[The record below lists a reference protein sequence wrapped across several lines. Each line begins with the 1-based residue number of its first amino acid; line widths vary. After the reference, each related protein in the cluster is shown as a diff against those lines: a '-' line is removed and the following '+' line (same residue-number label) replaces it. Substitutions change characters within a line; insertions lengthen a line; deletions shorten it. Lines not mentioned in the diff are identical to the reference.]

1 MTSHNSSASYSYM
14 YYDDQEYNQ
23 TLLELLQQH
32 EKESPRAFI
41 FAVLMTI
48 LSAIFN
54 TGITIAI
61 LFTPTLRQNILY
73 IQIINISVVN
83 IILSGFV
90 IPLAIYAEHRPWTL
104 GDAMCKV
111 WIIMDV
117 LMPFVSMVSLVL
129 MNLDRLFV
137 LICNNSHMLTMN
149 SMVKVFLVLVPW
161 SVGCVIVLPIWIL
174 GSNHYPYYDGYCIF
188 GLVFDASVAS
198 PIITYFVPAVGII
211 LLITLILMYNFKGN
225 LAEQNMY
232 SSPSR
237 SIDCHH
243 RTDSTSSYDEEKYL
257 SLVTLCL
264 ADFFFIAMWF
274 PYQLFTLLMSICT
287 GCYPPVSAA
296 VAFTWLGAS
305 TACVL
310 PLTWLS
316 DVKIRESIRTFLHDR
331 CTQEV
336 SDLRER
342 NSVPLMEL

>member
-1 MTSHNSSASYSYM
+1 MTSHNSSTSFSYL
-14 YYDDQEYNQ
+14 YYDDEDYNQ

-54 TGITIAI
+54 TGIIIVI
-61 LFTPTLRQNILY
+61 LYTPILRQNILY
-73 IQIINISVVN
+73 IQIVNISVVN
-83 IILSGFV
+83 LILSLFV
-90 IPLAIYAEHRPWTL
+90 IPLAIYAEHRPWRL

-117 LMPFVSMVSLVL
+117 LMPFISMVVLVL
-129 MNLDRLFV
+129 MNLDRLFILV
-137 LICNNSHMLTMN
+137 CNKTHMWTLN
-149 SMVKVFLVLVPW
+149 NVVKALLVVVPW
-161 SVGCVIVLPIWIL
+161 MAGCVIVLPIWIL

-198 PIITYFVPAVGII
+198 PVVTYFIPSVGII

-237 SIDCHH
+237 SMDCH
-243 RTDSTSSYDEEKYL
+243 RTDSTESYDEEKYL

-274 PYQLFTLLMSICT
+274 PYQLFTLLMSLCT
-287 GCYPPVSAA
+287 GCYPPLSAA

-316 DVKIRESIRTFLHDR
+316 DVKIRESIRTFLQDR
-331 CTQEV
+331 CTRDVADAE
-336 SDLRER
+336 DR
-342 NSVPLMEL
+342 NGVPLMEL